1 MKKFLVLY
9 RSTMATKDQMA
20 ELTPESGKAE
30 MARWMAWGG
39 KTGAAL
45 VDWGAP
51 LGETAEL
58 GGTSTGAH
66 LSGYSIV
73 QAESM
78 AAAKALMDGHPHYT
92 APGASIALVEIM
104 PMPGA

>member
-1 MKKFLVLY
+1 
-9 RSTMATKDQMA
+9 MAA
-20 ELTPESGKAE
+20 LTPESGKAE
-30 MARWMAWGG
+30 MDRWMAWGG
-39 KTGAAL
+39 RTGAAL

-51 LGETAEL
+51 LGESAEL
-58 GGTSTGAH
+58 GGKSAGAH

-78 AAAKALMDGHPHYT
+78 AAAKALMDGHPHYS